1 MMDGVEQFSPGELIH
16 ARGREWVVVDATNT
30 LTIRPLSGSESD
42 IETIIPELEVEG
54 VKKRALS
61 HQRSTIQKVDEMPPN
76 FYEMPCVYLCGGAL
90 VLFVQQVGLILNQEP
105 INLPHS

>member
-42 IETIIPELEVEG
+42 IETIIPSL
-54 VKKRALS
+54 KLRA
-61 HQRSTIQKVDEMPPN
+61 
-76 FYEMPCVYLCGGAL
+76 
-90 VLFVQQVGLILNQEP
+90 
-105 INLPHS
+105 